1 MRANLLNDKPLM
13 IGYLSAIIAALLFGS
28 VSTIAKPI
36 LSNISPLLLS
46 SLVYLISGL
55 ALTPVA
61 QRIKYSFRR
70 NDYLLLIT
78 ASISGAVI
86 APAMFFFGL
95 KQTTA
100 IDSSILSNGEII
112 FSILLAMAF
121 FKEKLN
127 RIGYVAMALVLIGLV
142 IVTTNLQFDSSL
154 QKINTGNLLIIG
166 ATLFWGLDNNISKI
180 ISHRIDVI
188 KIIQLKSFIGGIIL
202 LALVFLLGIPVSI
215 SMPQIPYI
223 LLLGI
228 VSFAASLYFFL
239 HSLKRI
245 GTINTMLIFSLSS
258 VFGLVLASIFLYEQI
273 SIFQIIATGIMLS
286 GIYLIYRN
294 NHHNTMVN
302 R

>member
-13 IGYLSAIIAALLFGS
+13 IGYLSAFIAALLFGS

-61 QRIKYSFRR
+61 QRIKYSYRR

-127 RIGYVAMALVLIGLV
+127 RIGYVAMA
-142 IVTTNLQFDSSL
+142 
-154 QKINTGNLLIIG
+154 
-166 ATLFWGLDNNISKI
+166 
-180 ISHRIDVI
+180 
-188 KIIQLKSFIGGIIL
+188 
-202 LALVFLLGIPVSI
+202 
-215 SMPQIPYI
+215 
-223 LLLGI
+223 
-228 VSFAASLYFFL
+228 
-239 HSLKRI
+239 
-245 GTINTMLIFSLSS
+245 
-258 VFGLVLASIFLYEQI
+258 
-273 SIFQIIATGIMLS
+273 
-286 GIYLIYRN
+286 
-294 NHHNTMVN
+294 
-302 R
+302 